1 MHAGLSTGAE
11 LLLLAID
18 PDDGELL
25 PRRRL
30 RFLRALALAEGA
42 RPRRGAALRGFAAR
56 RRALRELRDAG
67 VVEEEGRRPVDRLA
81 GGKRFRRIREGL
93 VADSLDERDDT
104 LLVLLAYSG
113 LLVPRLSRDERRLA
127 HRRLRGLV
135 AHPGAAPRSGGPP
148 AAETAAALGGA
159 IGVLQASYLLGR
171 IDFGGDAPD
180 ADPGHAVGYDPP

>member
-30 RFLRALALAEGA
+30 RFLRALAEGA

-67 VVEEEGRRPVDRLA
+67 VVEEEGMRPVDRLA

-93 VADSLDERDDT
+93 VAESLGERDDT

-113 LLVPRLSRDERRLA
+113 LLVPRLSRDERLPA
-127 HRRLRGLV
+127 HRLLRGSWRIRTPR
-135 AHPGAAPRSGGPP
+135 PGAAARRRPRQRPRWAGRSACSRPRTCSTASTSAATRPTWTP
-148 AAETAAALGGA
+148 ATRWATT
-159 IGVLQASYLLGR
+159 R
-171 IDFGGDAPD
+171 PD
-180 ADPGHAVGYDPP
+180 G